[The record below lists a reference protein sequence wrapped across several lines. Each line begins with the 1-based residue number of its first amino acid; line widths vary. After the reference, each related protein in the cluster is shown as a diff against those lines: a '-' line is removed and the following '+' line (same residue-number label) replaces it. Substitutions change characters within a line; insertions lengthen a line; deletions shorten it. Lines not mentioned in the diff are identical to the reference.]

1 MDDRILYLVE
11 LMRDDSNFDGL
22 YVDSGVYDNV
32 MVEGNYYTVYASPI
46 FEDGFLTWDSYTI
59 TVNQKSNGARDFVYR
74 FYNIGDAFE
83 SVDDMNKILTALQ
96 SYDGVLIQM

>member
-11 LMRDDSNFDGL
+11 LMRDDPEFDEL
-22 YVDSGVYDNV
+22 YVDSDEYDNI
-32 MVEGNYYTVYASPI
+32 MVEGNYYTVYASPR
-46 FEDGFLTWDSYTI
+46 FEDDFLTWDSYTI
-59 TVNQKSNGARDFVYR
+59 AVNRKSNGARDFVYK

-96 SYDGVLIQM
+96 SYDGVFIQM